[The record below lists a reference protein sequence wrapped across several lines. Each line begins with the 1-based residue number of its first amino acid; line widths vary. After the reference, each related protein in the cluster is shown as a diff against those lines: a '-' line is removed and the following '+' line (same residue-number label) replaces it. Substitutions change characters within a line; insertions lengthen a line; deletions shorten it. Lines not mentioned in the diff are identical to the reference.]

1 MAKEFKLSA
10 ERLAELEKELNYL
23 KTIREKEVADQIKEA
38 RSFGDLSENS
48 EYDEAK
54 NEQGRLYSRM
64 AELEEILSAV
74 SGVGEVK
81 VLLSVESDGE
91 KELARDTEVR
101 YSGSTD
107 APEDYSRTSSAVILE
122 GERGDESLVIRSSAP
137 TYRGAVVVCSGG
149 DRPEVRLAVT
159 EAVTALTGLTSD
171 RVAVAKW
178 Q

>member
-1 MAKEFKLSA
+1 MTEKLKGA
-10 ERLAELEKELNYL
+10 VKQWQRYKYAAAAAVMGAALLLLPTGGGGETLRETPVRDLE
-23 KTIREKEVADQIKEA
+23 Q
-38 RSFGDLSENS
+38 
-48 EYDEAK
+48 
-54 NEQGRLYSRM
+54 
-64 AELEEILSAV
+64 ELEEILSTV

-81 VLLSVESDGE
+81 VLLSVESDGK

>member
-1 MAKEFKLSA
+1 MTEKLKGA
-10 ERLAELEKELNYL
+10 VKQWQRYKYAAAAAVMGAALLLLPTGGGGETLRETPVRDLE
-23 KTIREKEVADQIKEA
+23 Q
-38 RSFGDLSENS
+38 
-48 EYDEAK
+48 
-54 NEQGRLYSRM
+54 
-64 AELEEILSAV
+64 ELEEILSTV

>member
-1 MAKEFKLSA
+1 MTEKLKGA
-10 ERLAELEKELNYL
+10 VKQWQRYKYAAAAAVMGAALLLLPTGGGGE
-23 KTIREKEVADQIKEA
+23 TIRETPV
-38 RSFGDLSENS
+38 RDL
-48 EYDEAK
+48 
-54 NEQGRLYSRM
+54 EQ
-64 AELEEILSAV
+64 ELEEILSAV

>member
-1 MAKEFKLSA
+1 MTEKLKGA
-10 ERLAELEKELNYL
+10 VKQWQRYKYAAAAAVMGAALLLLPTGGGGETLRETPERDLE
-23 KTIREKEVADQIKEA
+23 R
-38 RSFGDLSENS
+38 
-48 EYDEAK
+48 
-54 NEQGRLYSRM
+54 
-64 AELEEILSAV
+64 ELEEILSAV

>member
-1 MAKEFKLSA
+1 MTEKLKGA
-10 ERLAELEKELNYL
+10 VKQWQRYKYAAAAAVMGAALLLLPTGGGGE
-23 KTIREKEVADQIKEA
+23 TIRETPV
-38 RSFGDLSENS
+38 RDLE
-48 EYDEAK
+48 
-54 NEQGRLYSRM
+54 R
-64 AELEEILSAV
+64 ELEEILSAV

>member
-1 MAKEFKLSA
+1 MTEKLKGA
-10 ERLAELEKELNYL
+10 VKQWQRYKYAAAAAVMGAALLLLPTGGGGETLRETPVRDLE
-23 KTIREKEVADQIKEA
+23 Q
-38 RSFGDLSENS
+38 
-48 EYDEAK
+48 
-54 NEQGRLYSRM
+54 
-64 AELEEILSAV
+64 ELEEILSAV

>member
-1 MAKEFKLSA
+1 MTEKLKGA
-10 ERLAELEKELNYL
+10 VKQWQRYKYAAAAAVMGAALLLLPTGGGGE
-23 KTIREKEVADQIKEA
+23 TIRETPV
-38 RSFGDLSENS
+38 RDLE
-48 EYDEAK
+48 
-54 NEQGRLYSRM
+54 R
-64 AELEEILSAV
+64 ELEEILSAV

-159 EAVTALTGLTSD
+159 EAVMALTGLTSD